1 MVHSGFYEKPGG
13 NRMIKE
19 ICVPKL
25 GAKMEQAVLVSWNK
39 GVGDSVEEGEALFEV
54 ETDKVVSEIEAEAS
68 GRLSRIL
75 VREGEEVLPGRVVA
89 EIEVAD

>member
-1 MVHSGFYEKPGG
+1 
-13 NRMIKE
+13 MIKE

-75 VREGEEVLPGRVVA
+75 VQEGEEVLPGRVVA

>member
-1 MVHSGFYEKPGG
+1 
-13 NRMIKE
+13 
-19 ICVPKL
+19 
-25 GAKMEQAVLVSWNK
+25 MEQAVLVSWNK
-39 GVGDSVEEGEALFEV
+39 GVGDSVKEGEALFEV

-75 VREGEEVLPGRVVA
+75 VQEGEEVLPGRVVA

>member
-1 MVHSGFYEKPGG
+1 
-13 NRMIKE
+13 MIKE

-54 ETDKVVSEIEAEAS
+54 ETDKVVSEIDAEAS

-75 VREGEEVLPGRVVA
+75 VQEGEEVLPGRVVA

>member
-1 MVHSGFYEKPGG
+1 
-13 NRMIKE
+13 MIKD

-75 VREGEEVLPGRVVA
+75 VQEGEEVLPGRVVA

>member
-1 MVHSGFYEKPGG
+1 
-13 NRMIKE
+13 MIKE

-39 GVGDSVEEGEALFEV
+39 GVGDCVEEGEALFEV

-68 GRLSRIL
+68 GRLSKIL
-75 VREGEEVLPGRVVA
+75 VQEGEEILPGRVVA

>member
-1 MVHSGFYEKPGG
+1 
-13 NRMIKE
+13 MIKE

>member
-1 MVHSGFYEKPGG
+1 
-13 NRMIKE
+13 MIKE

-54 ETDKVVSEIEAEAS
+54 ETDKVVSEIEAEAG

-75 VREGEEVLPGRVVA
+75 VQEGEEVLPGRVVA